1 MFARWFSSVSLVCL
15 LALPQVATAQEK
27 KGGPPTIVVR
37 VRSVDTVIDN
47 VKLVVSLAGRDNIAQ
62 QIEGLIKTKVGP
74 KGLEG
79 IDPKRP
85 FGGYARFTEDF
96 QVPAGVI
103 MIPIADE
110 KAFLGWLENLNVKAS
125 MDKTGLYTV
134 KSDLPVEIFF
144 RFANQ
149 YAYVTALIR
158 EGLDPANLIEPGK
171 IFPEQQATAFSATVR
186 LDQIPKAFKQI
197 ASGQFEE
204 GLSKF
209 RDKKEPGESEKQK
222 EFRVAVLNEIS
233 RQFKAILE
241 EGGEL
246 NANLDINKQSGE
258 LLADVSFAG
267 TPGSALAKEI
277 SDLAKAASLFGG
289 LTGPDSAARGLV
301 HYTLPDRVRE
311 AFEAVVDEVKTKG
324 LAGISD
330 EGKRTQAED
339 LLKVLLP
346 SLKAGE
352 LDAAFNFSRSGPDKL
367 YNLVAAVKL
376 KNGDELGK
384 TIRDM
389 AAELLKEIAPAEAA
403 KIKLDADR
411 AQGVAIHRI
420 DVQGKFDDKAK
431 AVFGANPL
439 YVAFRKDALF
449 LALGEDGLGAIK
461 KAVAAKSTEGS
472 PSFLLNASIARLAPL
487 LAKTEQ
493 QKEMVRTVFA
503 KGDEGRINVSLEGG
517 SALRFRL
524 TSQLSV
530 LQFFSSAIANA
541 QLKLGD

>member
-1 MFARWFSSVSLVCL
+1 MFARWFSSVSFVCL
-15 LALPQVATAQEK
+15 LALPQLATAQEK
-27 KGGPPTIVVR
+27 KGGPPTVVVR

-62 QIEGLIKTKVGP
+62 QIEGLIKTKIGP

-96 QVPAGVI
+96 QVPAGVV

-125 MDKTGLYTV
+125 KDKTGLYTV

-158 EGLDPANLIEPGK
+158 EGLEPANLIEPGK
-171 IFPEQQATAFSATVR
+171 IFPQQQATAFSATVR

-222 EFRVAVLNEIS
+222 EFRVAVLNEFS

-258 LLADVSFAG
+258 LITDVSFAG
-267 TPGSALAKEI
+267 KPGSALAKEI
-277 SDLAKAASLFGG
+277 SNLAKAASLFGG
-289 LTGPDSAARGLV
+289 LTAPDSAARGLV
-301 HYTLPDRVRE
+301 HYLLPDRVRE
-311 AFEAVVDEVKTKG
+311 AFEDVVDEVKTKG
-324 LAGISD
+324 LAGIND
-330 EGKRTQAED
+330 EGKRKQAED

-346 SLKAGE
+346 TLKTGE
-352 LDAAFNFSRSGPDKL
+352 LDAAFNFSRADKASKL

-384 TIRDM
+384 TVHDM
-389 AAELLKEIAPAEAA
+389 AAQLLKEIPPAEAA

-411 AQGVAIHRI
+411 ALGVAIHRI

-431 AVFGANPL
+431 EVFGANPL
-439 YVAFRKDALF
+439 FVAFRNDALF

-461 KAVAAKSTEGS
+461 KAIATKSTEGS
-472 PSFLLNASIARLAPL
+472 PAFLLNASIARLAPL

-503 KGDEGRINVSLEGG
+503 KGDEGRIHVSLEGG
-517 SALRFRL
+517 STLRFRL
-524 TSQLSV
+524 TAQLSV
-530 LQFFSSAIANA
+530 VQFFSLAIATG
-541 QLKLGD
+541 L